1 MKTLPIVALA
11 VTLTACASNDVVDQ
25 TYVDVAKVEKATTQV
40 PEWYLSVPN
49 NDETIYS
56 AGTAVAPDVQFAVD
70 IATLNAKV
78 QLADRVESRLSG
90 QIKQYEETVG
100 ENLIKDTSKTIRNV
114 IVEADV
120 AGYTRDKMV
129 IYPEGTQYRVYTL
142 LAYNE
147 DEAFKVLTYRLK
159 AKSDTRVKDAFEE
172 LDQVVAATTG
182 TDASVVSN
190 DSPVE

>member
-11 VTLTACASNDVVDQ
+11 VTLTACASSDVVDQ
-25 TYVDVAKVEKATTQV
+25 TLVDVAKVEQATTQV
-40 PEWYLSVPN
+40 PEWYLSVPS

-172 LDQVVAATTG
+172 LDQVVATTTG

>member
-11 VTLTACASNDVVDQ
+11 VTLTACASSDVVDQ
-25 TYVDVAKVEKATTQV
+25 TYVDVAKVEQATTQV
-40 PEWYLSVPN
+40 PEWYLSVPS

-172 LDQVVAATTG
+172 LDQVVADTTSA
-182 TDASVVSN
+182 DASDVSN

>member
-11 VTLTACASNDVVDQ
+11 VTLTACASSDVVDQ
-25 TYVDVAKVEKATTQV
+25 TLVDVAKVEQATTQV

-172 LDQVVAATTG
+172 LDQVVATTTG